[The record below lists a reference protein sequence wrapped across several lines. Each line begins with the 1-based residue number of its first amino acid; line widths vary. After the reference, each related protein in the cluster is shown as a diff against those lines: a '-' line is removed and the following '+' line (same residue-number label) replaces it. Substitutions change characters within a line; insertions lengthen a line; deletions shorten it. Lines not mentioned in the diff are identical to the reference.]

1 MKTFIKGNTKFYV
14 LNPLQET
21 HDQLIKAPAHYTYRI
36 VAKRPRPDGKESR
49 NSVSNVVIVCHSTND
64 YMAKQAING
73 FWLQFFNEAPEY
85 LIVCKRRYTSYG
97 YRVGKPDM
105 FSFDGS
111 LFSCIDF

>member
-1 MKTFIKGNTKFYV
+1 MKTYIKGNTKFYV

-36 VAKRPRPDGKESR
+36 FAKRPRLDGKESR
-49 NSVSNVVIVCHSTND
+49 NSVSNVVIICRSSND
-64 YMAKQAING
+64 YMAKQAIHC
-73 FWLQFFNEAPEY
+73 FWHQFSNEAPEY

-105 FSFDGS
+105 FSFDAS

>member
-1 MKTFIKGNTKFYV
+1 MKTFITANTKFYV

-36 VAKRPRPDGKESR
+36 FAKRPRLVGKESR
-49 NSVSNVVIVCHSTND
+49 NSVSSVVIVCRSTND

-73 FWLQFFNEAPEY
+73 FWHQFSNEAPEY
-85 LIVCKRRYTSYG
+85 QIVCKRRYTSYG

-111 LFSCIDF
+111 LFSSIDF